1 MHDSSRP
8 PQSPHSTLGYLAA
21 FTLGIICMGAIIFF
35 TRAAK
40 APQAE
45 ASLEADSSPSGPQR
59 IHFQR
64 TNSPAGL
71 RESFQ
76 PPRAGV
82 RSLPFAQRSA
92 LTETPTI
99 NEIPPVESAP
109 IEQVPVEERAHFDPP
124 GAVVAVP
131 VAAVPNALPNGARI
145 SGRALLMYQP
155 PAEVQ
160 LPLDAN
166 CAREFRAAGLP
177 PTTRHFVVGRD
188 NGLANVFVMVTAGLP
203 NREWPVPQRPAT
215 LRLRGCLYENPI
227 IGVQIGQRL
236 LVSNDGRIMHNVHN
250 MPNQN
255 REQEANKAMMPRSA
269 PLEYVFENPELFM
282 RFKCDVHPWEF
293 AYVSVLEHPFFAV
306 TDASGNFA
314 IDGLP
319 PGRYM
324 IEAHHRKAGIL
335 RREVTVEE
343 FRNASADFQ
352 FRQPQA
358 EPKSI

>member
-8 PQSPHSTLGYLAA
+8 PQSSHSTLGYLAA
-21 FTLGIICMGAIIFF
+21 FTLGIICMGAILFF

-45 ASLEADSSPSGPQR
+45 ASLAEPTPPGPQR

-64 TNSPAGL
+64 TSPPAGL

-76 PPRAGV
+76 APRAGV
-82 RSLPFAQRSA
+82 RPLPFAQRSA
-92 LTETPTI
+92 STEAPTI
-99 NEIPPVESAP
+99 DEVPAVENAP
-109 IEQVPVEERAHFDPP
+109 IEQPFEEPAHFVPP
-124 GAVVAVP
+124 PAAVVAVP
-131 VAAVPNALPNGARI
+131 AAAVPNALPNGARI
-145 SGRALLMYQP
+145 SGRAVLMFQP
-155 PAEVQ
+155 PAEMQ
-160 LPLDAN
+160 LPLDAQ

-188 NGLANVFVMVTAGLP
+188 SGLANVFVMVTAGLP
-203 NREWPVPQRPAT
+203 NRQWPVPQRPAT

-227 IGVQIGQRL
+227 IGVQTGQRL
-236 LVSNDGRIMHNVHN
+236 LLSNTGGIGHNIHN
-250 MPNQN
+250 MPERN
-255 REQEANKAMMPRSA
+255 REENRATMRRAA

-306 TDASGNFA
+306 TDANGNFA
-314 IDGLP
+314 IDGLT
-319 PGRYM
+319 PGRYT

-335 RREVTVEE
+335 RREITVEE
-343 FRNASADFQ
+343 FRNASADFH
-352 FRQPQA
+352 FREAQARPQN
-358 EPKSI
+358 I

>member
-8 PQSPHSTLGYLAA
+8 PQSPQSTLGYLAA

-35 TRAAK
+35 TRAGK
-40 APQAE
+40 TPQTDASLDAE
-45 ASLEADSSPSGPQR
+45 APSSPGPQR

-64 TNSPAGL
+64 TNPPAGL

-76 PPRAGV
+76 RRAIA
-82 RSLPFAQRSA
+82 RPLPQAQRSSTDIA
-92 LTETPTI
+92 ASD
-99 NEIPPVESAP
+99 EIPAAENAP
-109 IEQVPVEERAHFDPP
+109 LVEQVPFEEPAHFVPP
-124 GAVVAVP
+124 PAAVVAVP
-131 VAAVPNALPNGARI
+131 VAAVPDALPNGARI
-145 SGRALLMYQP
+145 SGRAFLMFKP
-155 PAEVQ
+155 PAEMQ

-227 IGVQIGQRL
+227 VGVQTGQRL
-236 LVSNDGRIMHNVHN
+236 LVSNNDRVLHNIHN
-250 MPNQN
+250 TPDQN
-255 REQEANKAMMPRSA
+255 REQNKAMLPRSA
-269 PLEYVFENPELFM
+269 PLEFVFENPELFM

-306 TDASGNFA
+306 TDANGNFA
-314 IDGLP
+314 IDDLP
-319 PGRYM
+319 PGRYT

-335 RREVTVEE
+335 RREITVEE
-343 FRNASADFQ
+343 FRNASADFH
-352 FRQPQA
+352 FREA
-358 EPKSI
+358 